1 MKYDKG
7 AGLLHRSDHNQYKF
21 PVHNCIPYT
30 QGLPV
35 PKKLIQLPVS
45 KQEENILSESLAI
58 FFS

>member
-21 PVHNCIPYT
+21 PVRNCIPYT

-35 PKKLIQLPVS
+35 PQKTDSVTSFEARGKHL
-45 KQEENILSESLAI
+45 K
-58 FFS
+58 